1 MAFRFTYNKH
11 IPGEDDHDHETGWYD
26 IGGWEFPANDDPPE
40 WFVSTYER
48 FSDVAHEAQFLGIVE
63 DQGRWFSSVD
73 PDVDYET
80 GEETWYSL
88 HVDGITPASYQRIGR
103 YLRGDPIFPRS
114 D

>member
-26 IGGWEFPANDDPPE
+26 IGGWEFPADDDPPE
-40 WFVSTYER
+40 YER